1 MPSTDL
7 TIVPTQPKRP
17 RIRRWL
23 LGAAIALV
31 VVVLGF
37 YISYRRTYPY
47 GWSHCCDLILSQ
59 ALQAYA
65 DNHNG
70 AFPNGGQTPEAS
82 LSLLYS
88 NVDFVTPDL
97 LRGRTVPEAVVKE
110 SLKRDGRLG
119 PDSCGWH
126 YVEGLRVDDDPGL
139 AIFWDKIGLG
149 HNGQRLS
156 RPGHTVLFIGRDR
169 RFIPESD
176 WQTFLSEQTRLLQ
189 QRTNAVLG
197 VSGTI
202 EVGGEQVRAELRVLD
217 DGLYG
222 RVWHGWMNTSSELL
236 ANMDREPEEGVVGIP
251 VVTRDEVRK
260 ATAVVDSNAKSIRFL
275 LGNREC
281 VFDGSSFRF
290 VTR

>member
-1 MPSTDL
+1 MVL
-7 TIVPTQPKRP
+7 TQPKRP

-23 LGAAIALV
+23 SGAAIALV
-31 VVVLGF
+31 LVVLGF
-37 YISYRRTYPY
+37 YVSYRRTYPY

-59 ALQAYA
+59 ALQQYA
-65 DNHNG
+65 DNHDG
-70 AFPNGGQTPEAS
+70 AFPSGGPTPEAS

-88 NVDFVTPDL
+88 NVDWVTPDL
-97 LRGRTVPEAVVKE
+97 LRGRTVPETVVKE
-110 SLKRDGRLG
+110 ALKRDGRLG

-149 HNGQRLS
+149 HNGRRLS
-156 RPGHTVLFIGRDR
+156 RPGHTVLFIGSMGR

-176 WQTFLSEQTRLLQ
+176 WQRFLSEQARLLQ

-202 EVGGEQVRAELRVLD
+202 EVGGEQVRAELRVID

-251 VVTRDEVRK
+251 VVTRNEVGK

-275 LGNREC
+275 LGKHEC